1 VTVDSYD
8 LVVIGGGILGL
19 ATARALRERF
29 PGASIAVLERERAW
43 AAHQTGHNSGVI
55 HSGIYYAP
63 GSLKARLC
71 RAGNA
76 SMVAFCRAEGVPV
89 EVCGKLIVATDA
101 SELPRLD
108 ALLERGLANGLAPRR
123 ADPGE
128 VRELEPHIRALA
140 AIHVPSTGIVDYREV
155 CAALVR
161 QLHAAGVELRLG
173 SGVNRMERAGN
184 ASAAGHALETDAG
197 EFRAGWVVNCAGA
210 QSDRLARAAGAD
222 PGARIVPFRGEY
234 HELVEGRRDLVRG
247 LVYPVPDPALPFLG
261 VHLTRMIDGSVHVG
275 PNAVPAG
282 SRDGYTWSAVSARD
296 LAATATWPGWW
307 RLARRYWRTGGQEIW
322 RSLSKRAL
330 LAEVRRLLPE
340 VDAED
345 LVPAGAGVR
354 AQALARDGRL
364 VDDFLIVESE
374 RATHVCNAPSPAAT
388 ASLEIAGHIAG
399 RLPEAVAA

>member
-19 ATARALRERF
+19 ATARALRRRF
-29 PGASIAVLERERAW
+29 PGASIAVLERELAW

-71 RAGNA
+71 LAGNA

-89 EVCGKLIVATDA
+89 EVCGKLIVATGQ
-101 SELPRLD
+101 SELPRLE
-108 ALLERGLANGLAPRR
+108 ALLQRGLANGLEPRR

-128 VRELEPHIRALA
+128 VREREPHVRALA
-140 AIHVPSTGIVDYREV
+140 AIHVPSTGIVDYRQV

-161 QLHAAGVELRLG
+161 QLHASGVELRLG
-173 SGVNRMERAGN
+173 SGVNRMERTRG
-184 ASAAGHALETDAG
+184 GHALETDAG

-234 HELVEGRRDLVRG
+234 HELVDARRGLVSG

-282 SRDGYTWSAVSARD
+282 SRDGYSWSAVSARD

-322 RSLSKRAL
+322 RSISKRAL
-330 LAEVRRLLPE
+330 LAEVRRMLPE

-354 AQALARDGRL
+354 AQALGRDGRL

-388 ASLEIAGHIAG
+388 ASLEIAEHIAG
-399 RLPEAVAA
+399 RLPEAAAA

>member
-1 VTVDSYD
+1 MTVDSYD

-101 SELPRLD
+101 SELPRLE
-108 ALLERGLANGLAPRR
+108 ALLARGLANGLAPRR

-128 VRELEPHIRALA
+128 VRELEPHVRALA

>member
-1 VTVDSYD
+1 MTVDSYD

-101 SELPRLD
+101 SELPRLE

-128 VRELEPHIRALA
+128 VRELEPHVRALA

>member
-19 ATARALRERF
+19 ATARALRGRF

-55 HSGIYYAP
+55 HSGIYYPP
-63 GSLKARLC
+63 GSLKARMC

-101 SELPRLD
+101 AELPRLQ
-108 ALLERGLANGLAPRR
+108 ALLERGLANGLAARR

-128 VRELEPHIRALA
+128 VRELEPHVLAQA

-173 SGVNRMERAGN
+173 SGVNRVERAGA
-184 ASAAGHALETDAG
+184 ASSAGHALETDAG

-210 QSDRLARAAGAD
+210 QSDRLARAFGAD

-234 HELVEGRRDLVRG
+234 HELVEKRRDLVRG

-282 SRDGYTWSAVSARD
+282 SRDGYTWSAVSPRD
-296 LAATATWPGWW
+296 LAATAAWPGWW

-322 RSLSKRAL
+322 RSLSRRAF
-330 LAEVRRLLPE
+330 LAEVRRMLPE
-340 VDAED
+340 VTAED

-388 ASLEIAGHIAG
+388 ASLEIAEHVAG
-399 RLPEAVAA
+399 RLPEAVVA